1 MVSGCKDK
9 GAERMKKRI
18 LVVSPTG
25 TLDNGAEK
33 SIVNLM
39 IYLTGKGY
47 QVFNAY
53 PDNQHETKERY
64 VQVLEEHQIK
74 TISIPTAKWWWPEA
88 PGTVPF
94 LKTEQILAYQQ
105 AVFTIRQIIR
115 EENIQLVISN
125 TANVF
130 QGSIAAACEAVPH
143 FWLFHEFP
151 TKEFAYYREKIEFVA
166 QNSAAIFAVHG
177 NLYERLKELFPA
189 TTDIQSFIPY
199 SDIEGTPLQESAI
212 QRIVSIGRINENKNQ
227 LELIKAYH
235 QLNQPQYP
243 LVFIGDWDETYKAQ
257 CDDYIAEHKVTNVH
271 FLGHQNQPWKC
282 VSQSDICVLNSQSE
296 AFPLVFVEAVLNGVP
311 VIASDNLGYQSVK
324 SFLQAGTLYHLGD
337 VKQLVQYLKEHLER
351 FEVHKEESLRQQK
364 IAQELYR
371 IDRCYQQ
378 ILEAIEGNLVSKTKD
393 LYAIRHL
400 LGEVDHRHLQSLVD
414 EQFITIYF
422 EKEGVFSEGH
432 KLVYPLE
439 MEGSIDIVLPENC
452 QKIRI
457 DMTERPSFY
466 KGIQL
471 LALDYGTSLLPIFT
485 NGLVYH
491 DSYIFPNPDPQIIF
505 NVPSFYGRRVRL
517 SYCLYEIDDVTS
529 DTYIGK
535 QLSQE
540 LIKLR
545 RKLIQLEAKEADYQ
559 QERIRVES
567 MQRQLEGITD
577 QYNRTIA
584 SRRWRIPTTL
594 INFFRRKK

>member
-1 MVSGCKDK
+1 
-9 GAERMKKRI
+9 MKKRI

-39 IYLTGKGY
+39 IYLAGKGY
-47 QVFNAY
+47 HVFNAY

-64 VQVLEEHQIK
+64 IQVLEEHQIK

-105 AVFTIRQIIR
+105 AIFIIRQIIR

-151 TKEFAYYREKIEFVA
+151 TKEFAYYREKIEFMV

-177 NLYERLKELFPA
+177 NLHERLKELFPA
-189 TTDIQSFIPY
+189 STDIQSFIPY
-199 SDIEGTPLQESAI
+199 SDIEGTPLQESTS
-212 QRIVSIGRINENKNQ
+212 RRLVSIGRINENKNQ

-243 LVFIGDWDETYKAQ
+243 LVFIGDWDEAYKAQ

-271 FLGHQNQPWKC
+271 FLGHQNQPWGL
-282 VSQSDICVLNSQSE
+282 VSKSDICVLNSQSE

-364 IAQELYR
+364 IARGIYC
-371 IDRCYQQ
+371 IDTCYQQ
-378 ILEAIEGNLVSKTKD
+378 ILKAIEGNPTSPAKGLH
-393 LYAIRHL
+393 AIRYL
-400 LGEVDHRHLQSLVD
+400 LGEVDYRHLQSLVD
-414 EQFITIYF
+414 EQFITVYF
-422 EKEGVFSEGH
+422 EKGGTFSETH
-432 KLVYPLE
+432 TTVYPLE
-439 MEGSIDIVLPENC
+439 LQGTIDILLPEDC

-466 KGIQL
+466 THIQL
-471 LALDYGTSLLPIFT
+471 LALDYDTSLLPIFT
-485 NGLVYH
+485 NGLVYR
-491 DSYIFPNPDPQIIF
+491 DSYIFPNPDPQLIF
-505 NVPSFYGRRVRL
+505 QVPSFYGKRVRL
-517 SYCLYEIDDVTS
+517 RYSLYEIDEVMS
-529 DTYIGK
+529 DAYIGK
-535 QLSQE
+535 QLAQE
-540 LIKLR
+540 LLNLRSRLKL
-545 RKLIQLEAKEADYQ
+545 LEAKEVDYQ
-559 QERIRVES
+559 QERIKVEK
-567 MQRQLEGITD
+567 MQRQLEEITA
-577 QYNRTIA
+577 QYNQTIA
-584 SRRWRIPTTL
+584 SRRWTISTAL